1 MDVPIVLKSSC
12 TFLPSLALVSM
23 NSASVF
29 LAKVSPVDVWT
40 YMYIILL
47 STHIIILLTERT
59 YVKYLLLWN
68 MQCHNNY
75 NSHYIIHVQHKKTLI
90 ILCKNHCKNI
100 PKCSL
105 LYQNYA
111 TTHKVKHTNNYVYEL
126 RLKYTLNEHTQVS
139 NWQESTVGPWIH
151 KSHDTTSLKNWKA
164 GKGSH
169 EAWDWGCVVQV
180 LVHVTNILMLVMV
193 HHMSYMGSTHA
204 YTSSVCCVIGH
215 HKDQEW
221 MFFIFM

>member
-1 MDVPIVLKSSC
+1 MLNSSLMYVPIVLKSSC

-23 NSASVF
+23 NRASVF

-40 YMYIILL
+40 YMYIIL
-47 STHIIILLTERT
+47 STHRILLTERT
-59 YVKYLLLWN
+59 YVNYLLLWN

-90 ILCKNHCKNI
+90 ILCKNHRKNI

-126 RLKYTLNEHTQVS
+126 RV
-139 NWQESTVGPWIH
+139 
-151 KSHDTTSLKNWKA
+151 
-164 GKGSH
+164 
-169 EAWDWGCVVQV
+169 
-180 LVHVTNILMLVMV
+180 
-193 HHMSYMGSTHA
+193 STHS
-204 YTSSVCCVIGH
+204 TNT
-215 HKDQEW
+215 HK
-221 MFFIFM
+221 